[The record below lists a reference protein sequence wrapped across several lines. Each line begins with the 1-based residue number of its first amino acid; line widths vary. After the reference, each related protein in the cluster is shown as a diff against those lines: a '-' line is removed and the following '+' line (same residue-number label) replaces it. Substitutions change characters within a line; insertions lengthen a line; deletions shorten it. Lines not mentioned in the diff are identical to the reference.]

1 MNNKTYTYAEA
12 ETALCLIEAILDDEP
27 QLIKNYRAGH
37 GIAQLRQDLIT
48 DCSPKLE
55 AAYQSARNIVGEHD
69 ECFDF
74 EIVPAVLNEVLSV
87 AGSHKVDSDIW
98 NRSTLKVIW
107 LSEFDNY
114 LGREL
119 KLGISVNDS
128 EKEEL
133 FTRWGQEGKIDYETA
148 AKNYAYFQEISENSE
163 SKNRLNVIYQ
173 AGDNQILSIHASPTI
188 CDEELSAYY
197 RTKSDDHPNDR
208 LQNQI
213 SVPFGVNHEEIIGS
227 KISDWL

>member
-55 AAYQSARNIVGEHD
+55 AAYQSARNIVGEHG

-87 AGSHKVDSDIW
+87 AASHLADSDIW
-98 NRSTLKVIW
+98 NRSTLKILW
-107 LSEFDNY
+107 LSGFDNY

-119 KLGISVNDS
+119 KPGISVNDS

-148 AKNYAYFQEISENSE
+148 AKNYAYFLEISEDSE
-163 SKNRLNVIYQ
+163 SKNRINVIYQ
-173 AGDNQILSIHASPTI
+173 IGDNKIISIHDTPTI

-197 RTKSDDHPNDR
+197 RTKSDDHPGDR
-208 LQNQI
+208 LWNQI
-213 SVPFGVNHEEIIGS
+213 PVPFGVNHEKIIGS
-227 KISDWL
+227 KMTDWI

>member
-55 AAYQSARNIVGEHD
+55 AAYQSARNIVGEHG

-87 AGSHKVDSDIW
+87 AASHLADSDIW
-98 NRSTLKVIW
+98 NRSTLKILW
-107 LSEFDNY
+107 LSGFDNY

-119 KLGISVNDS
+119 KPGISVNDS

-148 AKNYAYFQEISENSE
+148 AKNYAYFLEISEDSE
-163 SKNRLNVIYQ
+163 SK
-173 AGDNQILSIHASPTI
+173 
-188 CDEELSAYY
+188 
-197 RTKSDDHPNDR
+197 KSN
-208 LQNQI
+208 
-213 SVPFGVNHEEIIGS
+213 
-227 KISDWL
+227 KCYISDR

>member
-1 MNNKTYTYAEA
+1 MNNNTYTYAEV
-12 ETALCLIEAILDDEP
+12 ETALCLIEAILDDVP
-27 QLIKNYRAGH
+27 RFIKNYLAGH

-55 AAYQSARNIVGEHD
+55 AAYQSARNIVGEHGD
-69 ECFDF
+69 CFDL

-87 AGSHKVDSDIW
+87 AGSHKADSDIW
-98 NRSTLKVIW
+98 NRSTLKILW

-114 LGREL
+114 LRGEL
-119 KLGISVNDS
+119 KLSISVNDP
-128 EKEEL
+128 ENEEL

-148 AKNYAYFQEISENSE
+148 AKNYAYFLEISEDSE

-173 AGDNQILSIHASPTI
+173 AGDNQILSIHDTPTL

-197 RTKSDDHPNDR
+197 RTKSDDHPSDR
-208 LQNQI
+208 QWNQI
-213 SVPFGVNHEEIIGS
+213 SVPFGVNHEKIIGS

>member
-55 AAYQSARNIVGEHD
+55 AAYQSARNIVGEHG

-87 AGSHKVDSDIW
+87 AASHLADSDIW
-98 NRSTLKVIW
+98 NRSTLKVLW

-119 KLGISVNDS
+119 KPGISVNDS

-148 AKNYAYFQEISENSE
+148 AKNYAYFLEISEDSE

-173 AGDNQILSIHASPTI
+173 AGDNQILSIHDTPTL

-208 LQNQI
+208 LHNQI
-213 SVPFGVNHEEIIGS
+213 LVPFGVNHEEIIGS